1 MVDQPAGEENRGEDE
16 QGRVEFSFP
25 LLIFRAKIFTRVYD
39 RLGSLRVLQPAA
51 WAAMVGM
58 PAVAGFGLYFIVF
71 GFVTLLTSPA
81 AREIGRELGPQVYI
95 ILPGVNPYVPIFY
108 GWIALIVAIV
118 LHEGAHGV
126 IARSRGFKVKSS
138 GLLFFFIVPV
148 GAFVDVDED
157 ELASAKPKRSIKV
170 FAAGAGANVAA
181 AVACILGV
189 LLITGG
195 LTPVIDGLYVFEVM
209 DGTPAQDAGI
219 MVRDV
224 IVSVDD
230 LPISDFDVFES
241 VLDQKNPGD
250 TIEIK
255 VARGEKWSDQF
266 STTAILT
273 EDNGSAYLGVS
284 VGELLT
290 EQRLRTYQ
298 KLATEMILLHFM
310 PPTLA
315 SGLVPFSGALSNFYA
330 HPLGENWHIL
340 ASFLFWMWFVN
351 INIAIFNSL
360 PIYPLDGGQALKA
373 VLKSLLGHRLEEKTI
388 SQIMVA
394 ITAVLLS
401 VVALTVVIPFVM

>member
-58 PAVAGFGLYFIVF
+58 PAVAGFGLYFIFF

-255 VARGEKWSDQF
+255 VARGEKWRDQF